1 MFTGIVS
8 AIGRVTAV
16 DMRTEN
22 EVEISVF
29 TPYVDVIK
37 GESIAVNGVC
47 LTATDVPLT
56 AGGSILRFH
65 VSRETCARTNL
76 GGLKTSSRVNLERA
90 LRLADRLS
98 GHLVQGH
105 VDGTATLLEIRDAGE
120 CREIKV
126 EIEPAHLRYIVEKG
140 SVALN
145 GISLTVNAL
154 ESNRLSL
161 MIIPHTWENTTLGEL
176 KPGARINL
184 ELDMIA
190 KYALKGRLD

>member
-1 MFTGIVS
+1 MFTGIIS

-16 DMRTEN
+16 DMRSEN
-22 EVEISVF
+22 EIELSVF
-29 TPYVDVIK
+29 TPYVDVAR

-47 LTATDVPLT
+47 LTATEVPPA

-76 GGLKTSSRVNLERA
+76 GSLKASSRVNLERA

-105 VDGTATLLEIRDAGE
+105 VDATAKLLEIRDAGE

-126 EIEPAHLRYIVEKG
+126 ETDPAHLRYIVEKG
-140 SVALN
+140 SVALD
-145 GISLTVNAL
+145 GISLTVNAI
-154 ESNRLSL
+154 EGSRLSL
-161 MIIPHTWENTTLGEL
+161 MIIPHTWDNTILGEL
-176 KPGARINL
+176 KPGARMNL